1 VVQTLCE
8 VDGFAPV
15 RGGDGSSQPASGAAF
30 GVLSEGILK
39 RLRAWLLPL
48 PDADKASPEALIRSA
63 VLCLAVNGWRSMDA
77 TGDGNLDSWKLSAEE
92 HNLSV
97 AKSSANRLDFA
108 LLLKFFQNH
117 GRFPSATSAITAELI
132 TEVAQQLG
140 VEPSAVGAMSDRTLE
155 RARAEIRNLCG
166 YREATVEDAERLT
179 EWLRDQ
185 IVVIAPRSQ
194 DGMFA
199 ALEAE
204 CRGRRIEPP
213 SAERID
219 RIVRSAIRAHEERL
233 CNATLTRL
241 PSVSRARL
249 DALLQPGT
257 SIDDADSVDHRRN
270 GDILEAGTSEASSTS
285 ARGALINQL
294 RSDAGRPGVNS
305 LRREMAKL
313 QVLRELE
320 LPDDLFAGIPLHEL
334 EVYCKR
340 VAVEEPHE
348 LRRHPKSA
356 RLTWLAAF
364 AVVRGRAVTDNLVD
378 LLVETIHRINAR
390 AERRVEHELLE
401 DLKRVSGKQSLLFQ
415 VADVALAHPDGIVRD
430 VVFPI
435 VSEIDA
441 AGAGQRVESDR
452 TELSNDI
459 ARFNSQFV

>member
-1 VVQTLCE
+1 M
-8 VDGFAPV
+8 P
-15 RGGDGSSQPASGAAF
+15 
-30 GVLSEGILK
+30 
-39 RLRAWLLPL
+39 
-48 PDADKASPEALIRSA
+48 
-63 VLCLAVNGWRSMDA
+63 
-77 TGDGNLDSWKLSAEE
+77 NLDSWKLSAEE

-241 PSVSRARL
+241 PSVSRTPRCA
-249 DALLQPGT
+249 
-257 SIDDADSVDHRRN
+257 
-270 GDILEAGTSEASSTS
+270 
-285 ARGALINQL
+285 
-294 RSDAGRPGVNS
+294 
-305 LRREMAKL
+305 
-313 QVLRELE
+313 
-320 LPDDLFAGIPLHEL
+320 
-334 EVYCKR
+334 
-340 VAVEEPHE
+340 
-348 LRRHPKSA
+348 
-356 RLTWLAAF
+356 LAAGHF
-364 AVVRGRAVTDNLVD
+364 Y
-378 LLVETIHRINAR
+378 
-390 AERRVEHELLE
+390 
-401 DLKRVSGKQSLLFQ
+401 
-415 VADVALAHPDGIVRD
+415 
-430 VVFPI
+430 
-435 VSEIDA
+435 
-441 AGAGQRVESDR
+441 
-452 TELSNDI
+452 
-459 ARFNSQFV
+459 